1 MLKLHIA
8 ENSSRLSLALY
19 FEKPKIILTVPLVG
33 AHEITETPLSL
44 FEA

>member
-1 MLKLHIA
+1 MLKLHRA

-19 FEKPKIILTVPLVG
+19 FEKPKILLTVPLVG
-33 AHEITETPLSL
+33 AHEITETLLSR